1 MDLDEQTKNEAAK
14 WRALVAALGV
24 KAVEYEKK
32 RAAWL
37 TADTSGAYV
46 HAEATANRAAHD
58 IAGYVSLMLGMMP

>member
-32 RAAWL
+32 RSAWL
-37 TADTSGAYV
+37 TADTPGAYMP
-46 HAEATANRAAHD
+46 AEASAARAAHD
-58 IAGYVSLMLGMMP
+58 IAGYISLVLGVSP